1 MLALEFDDITLQG
14 KPVVPGFVAG
24 VSAAKPG
31 EERPQIRIAQFF
43 SETYEEQALGHGE
56 RPDDSLRVCVLP
68 NFLIGT
74 NSQHDGLGFI
84 PMAVKVEYPL
94 LFPPQETR
102 NLGRVAPGHDR
113 EARHLLQEAIVIGR
127 GQGDLEIA
135 ERFEH
140 GGPAELKGT
149 HGFTQ
154 PAPELAAS
162 GSLKFARDFLCRGER
177 VVEVAGIDFAN
188 QALFPGGVEGG
199 IEFPATGRAELE
211 EAGPTSSFGV
221 LSGAH
226 RNPGSDDDQDSTL
239 VDQITEVV
247 LKSLGHR
254 AVMLHRSESRHKCR

>member
-102 NLGRVAPGHDR
+102 NLGRVAPGYGR
-113 EARHLLQEAIVIGR
+113 EVRHFLQKAVVGGR

-140 GGPAELKGT
+140 GGFAKLKRA

-154 PAPELAAS
+154 PPPELPAAW
-162 GSLKFARDFLCRGER
+162 GFEFARNFLCGGEC
-177 VVEVAGIDFAN
+177 VVEVAGIDFADH
-188 QALFPGGVEGG
+188 ALFPCGVAGG

-211 EAGPTSSFGV
+211 EANPGSGFGV
-221 LSGAH
+221 LSGAQ